1 MTAAVITFLFIA
13 VSIGLATFYIAK
25 FLEKGDF

>member
-1 MTAAVITFLFIA
+1 MIYAVITFLFIA
-13 VSIGLATFYIAK
+13 VSIGLATFYVAR